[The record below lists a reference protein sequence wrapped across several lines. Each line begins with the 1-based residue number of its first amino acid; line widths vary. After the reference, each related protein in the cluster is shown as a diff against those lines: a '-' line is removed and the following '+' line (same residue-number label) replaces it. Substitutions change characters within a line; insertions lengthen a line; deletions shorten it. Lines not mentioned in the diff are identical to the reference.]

1 MSDIPQPEFYDRI
14 VNMYDIHQ
22 LELSDRLYTYMS
34 DIPQPELYMK
44 GLYTCLTYI
53 NLSYMTGLVQ
63 KNPTKFLHNKITQFK
78 NSR

>member
-34 DIPQPELYMK
+34 DIPHPDLYMT
-44 GLYTCLTYI
+44 GLYTCLTYLI
-53 NLSYMTGLVQ
+53 LSY
-63 KNPTKFLHNKITQFK
+63 I
-78 NSR
+78 